1 MDRPQPNSPWHP
13 AARGQ
18 ERENKRDAVLRAAAR
33 LFSEKG
39 FHETSLEL
47 VADELH
53 ITRPTVYY
61 YVKSKEEILFECVR
75 IALEMIE
82 QAAQAVA
89 GRGGSAADQLMAVMH
104 KYAEIIMMEFGMCLV
119 RVGEDPLPP
128 ESRRKLRK
136 LQSNIDH
143 RIRSLIAQGIKE
155 KAFGPVDPKLAAFA
169 VAGALNSIARWYRPA
184 GELKPDQI
192 AGQFVEMMI
201 NSLIARP
208 QAGAK
213 KPRPGA
219 KARAGSR
226 RR

>member
-1 MDRPQPNSPWHP
+1 MERSQPNSPWHP
-13 AARGQ
+13 TTREQ
-18 ERENKRDAVLRAAAR
+18 ERENKRDAVLRTAAR

-39 FHETSLEL
+39 FHGTSLEL

-61 YVKSKEEILFECVR
+61 YVKSKDEILFECVK

-82 QAAQAVA
+82 RAAQEVTE
-89 GRGGSAADQLMAVMH
+89 RGGSAVDQLMAVLH

-136 LQSNIDH
+136 LQSSIDQK
-143 RIRSLIAQGIKE
+143 IRRLIAQGIEE

-184 GELKPDQI
+184 GELKPHQI
-192 AGQFVEMMI
+192 AGQFVGMMM
-201 NSLIARP
+201 NSLVAQPPR
-208 QAGAK
+208 GRK
-213 KPRPGA
+213 KPRA
-219 KARAGSR
+219 DK
-226 RR
+226 